1 METRQD
7 FTREEWLAWRHERI
21 GASDANMIMGRSQ
34 YGTRRDLVEQK
45 AAPLCIKSNPWLEKE
60 KGDGEVEAVELFV
73 SKHFKKTDK
82 VTIAYQHLI
91 SVDVKRLP
99 VPVCCS
105 LDALLTIKNKKGE
118 GHVGVEVKCVE
129 KASAG
134 DGVPPQYY
142 WQIYQQYMLMS
153 CNYNLYPGH
162 ISFLYYIEY
171 SKKTKKILKQVEVT
185 ACLFDPN
192 CGEIL
197 INEYKAFWNEVLEER
212 KRTSPK
218 EYVAEGTRI
227 RLYELVEKYNA
238 MLPELEAAKA
248 AYDVL
253 DKRSKAIRDEISSL
267 VGDQEHTF
275 EHQGIK
281 VSKVRVQ
288 GRIDQDKIPMNVPLH
303 SIRSEDSYMLRVTKS
318 KDKALSDKISFA
330 NGRMELK

>member
-73 SKHFKKTDK
+73 SKRFKKTDK
-82 VTIAYQHLI
+82 VTVEHQYLI
-91 SVDVKRLP
+91 SADVKRLP
-99 VPVCCS
+99 VPICCS

-118 GHVGVEVKCVE
+118 GCVGVEVKCVE

-134 DGVPPQYY
+134 DGLPPQYY
-142 WQIYQQYMLMS
+142 WQIYQQCILILLDAS
-153 CNYNLYPGH
+153 LHPAPIGV
-162 ISFLYYIEY
+162 LYYIEY

-197 INEYKAFWNEVLEER
+197 IKEYKAFWDEVLEER

-288 GRIDQDKIPMNVPLH
+288 GRIDQDKIPMTVPLH
-303 SIRSEDSYMLRVTKS
+303 TIRSEDSYMLRVTKS

-330 NGRMELK
+330 NGKMELR